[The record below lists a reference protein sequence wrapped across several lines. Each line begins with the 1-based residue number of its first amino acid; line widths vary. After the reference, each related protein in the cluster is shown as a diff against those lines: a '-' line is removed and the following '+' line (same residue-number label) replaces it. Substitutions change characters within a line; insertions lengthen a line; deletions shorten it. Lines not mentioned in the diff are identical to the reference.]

1 MKTQYHFPQ
10 ELETYING
18 AIFSLYDLY
27 ISLFSKSLPFRRY
40 AIRICG
46 KYSKI
51 QDNTTRIYCSNIKFS
66 LQPYERNNRH
76 VILMR
81 VFLEQ
86 HLKENLFG
94 AYVLGSLGTYEENSY
109 SDFDALVIIK
119 DEVFKSP
126 SRLARAAQKL
136 NSARSIMYDFDPL
149 QHHGWFVLAE
159 AQLAAYPQWYFPI
172 VLFEHAK
179 SLFKNKGL
187 ELTIRCAFEE
197 PTAREIFFSFCENLL
212 NKLQNHNNPKNLYE
226 LKVLLSSFMLLPAL
240 FIQARDGHGI
250 FKKFSFEAAKS
261 DFSKN
266 EWSIMD
272 EVSNIRANWFYQ
284 FSPFK
289 RWLFSNPHPLCRY
302 LAKKFGPPISPELE
316 RLLSKQFYERM
327 VHFIQAMKREISLKV
342 A

>member
-1 MKTQYHFPQ
+1 MRSRYQFPR

-18 AIFSLYDLY
+18 AIFSRYDVY

-40 AIRICG
+40 AIQICG
-46 KYSKI
+46 KYSNI
-51 QDNTTRIYCSNIKFS
+51 QNNTTRIYCSNIKFS
-66 LQPYERNNRH
+66 LQPYEGNNRH

-126 SRLARAAQKL
+126 SRLARVAQKL

-159 AQLAAYPQWYFPI
+159 AQLAAYPQWYFPT

-179 SLFKNKGL
+179 SLFKDKGL
-187 ELTIRCAFEE
+187 ELTIRCTFEE
-197 PTAREIFFSFCENLL
+197 RTAREIFFSFCENLL

-272 EVSNIRANWFYQ
+272 DVCLIRANWSYRI
-284 FSPFK
+284 SPFK
-289 RWLFSNPHPLCRY
+289 RWLFARPYLLSRY
-302 LAKKFGPPISPELE
+302 FVKMYSLKIPDEMKKFLGE
-316 RLLSKQFYERM
+316 RFYQRM
-327 VHFIQAMKREISLKV
+327 QRLITAMKSKISLQSS
-342 A
+342 